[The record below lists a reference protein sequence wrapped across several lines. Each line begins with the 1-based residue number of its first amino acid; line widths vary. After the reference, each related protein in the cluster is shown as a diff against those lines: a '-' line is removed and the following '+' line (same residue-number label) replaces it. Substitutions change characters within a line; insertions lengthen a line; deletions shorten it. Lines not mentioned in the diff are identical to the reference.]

1 MFFNLFF
8 KNGNEIFDIA
18 KDDLIDVLEWQNIE
32 ISKKEEEELQRE
44 ITSKRVIEILKK
56 YCDIVEN
63 KEEEYEW
70 KEKSKR
76 RHSQ

>member
-18 KDDLIDVLEWQNIE
+18 KDDLIDVLGWQDIKV
-32 ISKKEEEELQRE
+32 SEEEEKELQGK

-56 YCDIVEN
+56 YCNIVEN
-63 KEEEYEW
+63 KEEKYE
-70 KEKSKR
+70 
-76 RHSQ
+76 